1 MKKIIESILNIYALL
16 DIIFSSFWVSIWSGF
31 EMVFGIQNV
40 LKIDVG
46 PLLDRPW
53 APRGGQGRL
62 GAVLGWSWGGL
73 GASWEVLGW
82 SWGVSGRSW
91 GGLGASWGALGVIL
105 GRLGLVLGRLVA
117 QKAAERFKK
126 ARSGLFGLLGAV
138 QFCFCIVQALQ
149 SVISLLWRTQAARG
163 ALKRHFPFSAAQ
175 VLGFRGGLGR
185 HLSIKFRSFFEMRFF
200 IYFL

>member
-1 MKKIIESILNIYALL
+1 
-16 DIIFSSFWVSIWSGF
+16 
-31 EMVFGIQNV
+31 MVFGIQNV

-62 GAVLGWSWGGL
+62 GAVLGPSWGGL
-73 GASWEVLGW
+73 GVVLGRLGEVLGW

-163 ALKRHFPFSAAQ
+163 ALKRRFPFSAAQ
-175 VLGFRGGLGR
+175 VWGRWGGL
-185 HLSIKFRSFFEMRFF
+185 
-200 IYFL
+200 

>member
-1 MKKIIESILNIYALL
+1 MFFLKLV
-16 DIIFSSFWVSIWSGF
+16 FSSFWASILSRFRLVLGRFWGAKTVQNWYQNPSWRPGGVS
-31 EMVFGIQNV
+31 V
-40 LKIDVG
+40 
-46 PLLDRPW
+46 
-53 APRGGQGRL
+53 RL
-62 GAVLGWSWGGL
+62 RAVLEPSWGGL
-73 GASWEVLGW
+73 GAYRGGLGVVLGRLGEVLGW

-91 GGLGASWGALGVIL
+91 GGLGASWGALGVFL

-163 ALKRHFPFSAAQ
+163 ALKRRFPFSAAQ
-175 VLGFRGGLGR
+175 VWGRGPPPGEAF
-185 HLSIKFRSFFEMRFF
+185 SIIFQSFFELRFLIDF
-200 IYFL
+200 

>member
-1 MKKIIESILNIYALL
+1 M
-16 DIIFSSFWVSIWSGF
+16 
-31 EMVFGIQNV
+31 
-40 LKIDVG
+40 
-46 PLLDRPW
+46 
-53 APRGGQGRL
+53 
-62 GAVLGWSWGGL
+62 
-73 GASWEVLGW
+73 
-82 SWGVSGRSW
+82 SGRSW

-163 ALKRHFPFSAAQ
+163 ALKRRFPFSAAQ
-175 VLGFRGGLGR
+175 VWGRWGDYRGELDQLPATAYRQLGCSVTSYRLQVLLGEAR
-185 HLSIKFRSFFEMRFF
+185 T
-200 IYFL
+200 

>member
-1 MKKIIESILNIYALL
+1 MKNLCIFGSHFFMVLGVDLEWIWGGFWHSKCVKNRRRAAL
-16 DIIFSSFWVSIWSGF
+16 GPP
-31 EMVFGIQNV
+31 
-40 LKIDVG
+40 VG
-46 PLLDRPW
+46 PKRRPGPSW
-53 APRGGQGRL
+53 GRL
-62 GAVLGWSWGGL
+62 GVVLGRL
-73 GASWEVLGW
+73 GEVLGW

-91 GGLGASWGALGVIL
+91 GGLGASWGALGVFL

-163 ALKRHFPFSAAQ
+163 ALKRRFPFSAAQ
-175 VLGFRGGLGR
+175 VWGRGPPPGEAF
-185 HLSIKFRSFFEMRFF
+185 SIIFQSFFELRFLIDF
-200 IYFL
+200 